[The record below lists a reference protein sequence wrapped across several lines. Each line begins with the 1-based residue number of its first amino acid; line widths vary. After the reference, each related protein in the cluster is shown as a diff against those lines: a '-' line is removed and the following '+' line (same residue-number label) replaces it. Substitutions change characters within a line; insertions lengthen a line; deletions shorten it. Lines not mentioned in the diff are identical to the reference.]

1 MLRPSSILAGHVP
14 GPGVGPGVFP
24 QQGRGAWSARTFTPC
39 PGLPARFSGLAR
51 ALCISASFIAAGAW
65 DRACSAGIVAD
76 FDDLSLAPDSYWR
89 GPDPNGTV
97 VNGPYGP
104 VVAGSFT
111 SHGVKFDNYSDQTYG
126 SWSGFAY
133 SNTRDTTT
141 PGFGNQFSAATG
153 SGRGPG
159 NDNYGV
165 AFGYDDIAPNNFDP
179 NPFDPSSVT
188 ALMRLPHFTLPA
200 GASIAGMYV
209 TNTTYAALSMLLGDS
224 FAKKFGG
231 ASGNDADWFKLSA
244 YGIDAFGQPL
254 TTSVDFYL
262 ADFRFADNS
271 LDYIVTDWRFM
282 DLSALAGAKSI
293 HFNVSSSDV
302 GPYGLNTPGYFAV
315 DDVQFVNA
323 VQTAPEPSSL
333 ALAGIGSGV
342 AGLLALRRR
351 KTA

>member
-1 MLRPSSILAGHVP
+1 MPRTVPSRRA
-14 GPGVGPGVFP
+14 
-24 QQGRGAWSARTFTPC
+24 
-39 PGLPARFSGLAR
+39 GLAR
-51 ALCISASFIAAGAW
+51 ALWISASFLAAVGAA
-65 DRACSAGIVAD
+65 DRPCAAGIVVD
-76 FDDLSLAPDSYWR
+76 FDDLSLAPDSSWH

-104 VVAGSFT
+104 VVAGSYT
-111 SHGVKFDNYSDQTYG
+111 SHGVKFDNYSDQTFG

-141 PGFGNQFSAATG
+141 PGFGNQFSAITG
-153 SGRGPG
+153 TGRGPG

-165 AFGYDDIAPNNFDP
+165 AFGYDDIEPNSYDP
-179 NPFDPSSVT
+179 NPFDPTSVA

-200 GASIAGMYV
+200 GTSIAGMYV

-231 ASGNDADWFKLSA
+231 TSGNDPDWFKLSA

-271 LDYIVTDWRFM
+271 QDYIVRDWRYM
-282 DLSALAGAKSI
+282 DLSVLSGAKSI
-293 HFNVSSSDV
+293 HFNVSSSDA
-302 GPYGLNTPGYFAV
+302 GQFGLNTPGYFAV
-315 DDVQFVNA
+315 DDIQLVTNA
-323 VQTAPEPSSL
+323 QAAPEPSGL
-333 ALAGIGSGV
+333 ALLGVGSGV
-342 AGLLALRRR
+342 VGLLALRRR
-351 KTA
+351 KSA